1 MSNPP
6 NAGMGLL
13 MAGLALGVTLGL
25 IIATVVR
32 PPCAPAAPA
41 PVPTVS
47 RSMLQGA
54 QR

>member
-6 NAGMGLL
+6 NAGIGFLT
-13 MAGLALGVTLGL
+13 AGIAMGVTLGL
-25 IIATVVR
+25 IIAGAVR